1 MVFRRKFTH
10 FSDHLGRG
18 LICRDGIHV
27 FFSMTDL
34 PEMQVVLKI
43 GGSIGFNTKMVY
55 FWMIG
60 GTPPF

>member
-1 MVFRRKFTH
+1 M
-10 FSDHLGRG
+10 
-18 LICRDGIHV
+18 C

-43 GGSIGFNTKMVY
+43 GGSMGFNTKMVY